1 VTKPSR
7 SLLDPID
14 RLSEI
19 LFGLIMVLTF
29 TGSLSVAEAGRE
41 DVRTMLAAALGCN
54 VAWGIIDA
62 ILFLMGALA
71 ERSQNLRALTTVRAS
86 SDPAMGRRAVAD
98 ALPPVVAAV
107 MTDDELDTIRRR
119 LMSSASVPDQA
130 RLDGR
135 AWLDALG
142 IFVLVV
148 VTTFPVVIPFLI
160 SDNALRALRVSNAIA
175 MVMLFVTGYVFAR
188 LTGRRPWVV
197 GALMILLGGALVGIT
212 IALGG

>member
-1 VTKPSR
+1 
-7 SLLDPID
+7 LLDPID

-19 LFGLIMVLTF
+19 LFGLIMALTF
-29 TGSLSVAEAGRE
+29 TGSLSVAQAGRE
-41 DVRTMLAAALGCN
+41 DVRTMLAGALGCN

-71 ERSQNLRALTTVRAS
+71 ERSQSLNALKAVRAS
-86 SDPAMGRRAVAD
+86 SDPATGRRFVAD

-107 MTDDELDTIRRR
+107 MTDDELDSIRRR
-119 LMSSASVPDQA
+119 LMASESVPDQA

-135 AWLDALG
+135 ALLDAVG
-142 IFVLVV
+142 IFLLVV
-148 VTTFPVVIPFLI
+148 VTTFPVVIPFLM
-160 SDNALRALRVSNAIA
+160 SDNALRALRLSNAIA
-175 MVMLFVTGYVFAR
+175 MAMLFVTGYLFAR

>member
-1 VTKPSR
+1 VAKPSH

-19 LFGLIMVLTF
+19 LFGLIMALTF
-29 TGSLSVAEAGRE
+29 TGSLSVAQAGRE
-41 DVRTMLAAALGCN
+41 DVRTMLAGALGCN

-62 ILFLMGALA
+62 ILFLMGTLA
-71 ERSQNLRALTTVRAS
+71 ERSQSLKALKAVRTS
-86 SDPAMGRRAVAD
+86 SDPAMGRRFIAD

-107 MTDDELDTIRRR
+107 MTDDELDSIRRR
-119 LMSSASVPDQA
+119 LMASGSVPDQA

-135 AWLDALG
+135 ALLGAVG
-142 IFVLVV
+142 IFLLVV

-160 SDNALRALRVSNAIA
+160 SDDALRALRLSNAIA
-175 MVMLFVTGYVFAR
+175 MVMLFVTGYLFAR

>member
-1 VTKPSR
+1 VAKPSH

-19 LFGLIMVLTF
+19 LFGLIMALTF
-29 TGSLSVAEAGRE
+29 TGSLSVAQAGRE
-41 DVRTMLAAALGCN
+41 DVRTMLAGALGCN

-62 ILFLMGALA
+62 ILFLMGTLA
-71 ERSQNLRALTTVRAS
+71 ERSQSLKALKAVRTS
-86 SDPAMGRRAVAD
+86 SDPAMGRRFIAD

-107 MTDDELDTIRRR
+107 MTDDELDSIRRR
-119 LMSSASVPDQA
+119 LMASGSVPDQA

-135 AWLDALG
+135 ALLDAVG
-142 IFVLVV
+142 IFLLVV

-160 SDNALRALRVSNAIA
+160 SDDALRALRLSNAIA
-175 MVMLFVTGYVFAR
+175 MVMLFVTGYLFAR